1 MHKTAIHTHPS
12 HSHSRRRLAIPRTK
26 NIKRVM
32 KQHLGVYCG
41 NEANVELKH
50 QVSDVAYK
58 PTAPQQTDQIQADQ
72 PIARSNTASPQA
84 LQPLLASWH
93 QHKQQQ
99 TMMPPSV
106 KQQLLQKLQL
116 ADAKHQSQA
125 AQRATTRLVNWRQ
138 HLDPSTFWSQWR
150 LSVQGITAAIAVL
163 FGWQLLYDHH
173 QQTQLAFYQVQA
185 YQLPA
190 ADGRIARQLEVHDVV
205 LLSADTHL
213 SQNSADTHLSQ
224 NSADTQLKSHLHS
237 KTTTPSTIDA
247 RKDGATMADLAMLQ
261 QRYLA
266 PANTAALHEYQQQR
280 RSATLDTAHA
290 HTKTQ
295 QLIVSR
301 QPFPNLAALHDGW
314 FLAGCD
320 AHDMALTAAWLEHF
334 QQQQGLSSQQWQQL
348 QQSPWLQVTTGP
360 QGQILAIAR
369 SDAPPRCAP

>member
-1 MHKTAIHTHPS
+1 MHKSAIHTHPS
-12 HSHSRRRLAIPRTK
+12 HSHSRRRHAIPRTK

-41 NEANVELKH
+41 NEANDELKH
-50 QVSDVAYK
+50 LVSDVAYK
-58 PTAPQQTDQIQADQ
+58 PTAPQQTDQIQAGQ

-116 ADAKHQSQA
+116 ADAKHHSPAGKRVA
-125 AQRATTRLVNWRQ
+125 ARLVNWRQ

-213 SQNSADTHLSQ
+213 FQNSADTHLSQ

-237 KTTTPSTIDA
+237 KTTTPSAIDA
-247 RKDGATMADLAMLQ
+247 HNDAATSADLAMLQ

-266 PANTAALHEYQQQR
+266 PANTAALHQYQQQR
-280 RSATLDTAHA
+280 RAETLDTAHA

-348 QQSPWLQVTTGP
+348 QQSQWLQVTTGP